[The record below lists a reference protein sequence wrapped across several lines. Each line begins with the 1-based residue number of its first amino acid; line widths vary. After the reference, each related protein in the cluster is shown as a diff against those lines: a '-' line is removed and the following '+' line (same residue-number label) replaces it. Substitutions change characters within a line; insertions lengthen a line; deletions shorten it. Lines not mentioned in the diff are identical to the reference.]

1 MRENFKKRMIPPV
14 LAVCLLSSFQ
24 LATAQEVDEATLEG
38 VEVHSTSLEKYQ
50 VTTAVITAEKI
61 KETGARNL
69 AEALEAVPGL
79 YMATADKNARLVRIR
94 GAATDQ
100 TRVYIDGLPVF
111 PLSGIAS
118 NSASDLAGIPVDNIE
133 KIEII
138 KGPGPVQYG
147 TDYKGGVILITTK
160 DGKGPGQF
168 QLNLAAGSDKRFD
181 HSISYRGSDDNASY
195 SFAAGKS
202 KGDGYLRHSEFDKEY
217 FDGKIK
223 WKLGEGQNL
232 TISGWYM
239 NTDRDIANGIDQE
252 TGKETSATGNKW
264 SGDTFLD
271 QAGIPDPNQ
280 SKPDKNSTTDVKDW
294 KYRDFKQTN
303 IAVQYDQK
311 VNDRFKYDVKVYHVT
326 DRNTLQVTNGNNV
339 KLGVNTKKNPQLYS
353 SDWTSSGN
361 GLELTADWQA
371 ARNNTVTFGAKYS
384 KLDWDASEN
393 RSLNPG
399 GITDGGS
406 DKRIGYYLQD
416 SWQLDSKTNLTAGV
430 RHDKVT
436 QAFDNIP
443 GKTPAELA
451 DIDDS
456 TTDPVFNLTHQ
467 LDEKNTLRF
476 SAGKTHNF
484 VTAKQANA
492 NRKAGYAV
500 PGTEKAT
507 NQEIGW
513 KHKLNEKASLDIAIF
528 KNDIDN
534 RIDRLPGKTE
544 YRNIAKTEIRGV
556 ELEYNQQI
564 SKRLKGFVNYTYL
577 KAEDTNAGV
586 TTDAANLPDSMFNY
600 GATYTVDKLQA
611 TLIGHYFGNVSNT
624 DVSTPNNYGNIY
636 KKLDSYHTVDL
647 NFNYQ
652 ENDNLSYYL
661 HINNLFDTKYWDKY
675 DERGDGI
682 NFMAGI
688 SMKM

>member
-1 MRENFKKRMIPPV
+1 MRKNFKKRMIPPV

-50 VTTAVITAEKI
+50 VTTTVITAEKI

-79 YMATADKNARLVRIR
+79 YMASADKNARLVRIR

-118 NSASDLAGIPVDNIE
+118 NSASDLAGIAVDNIE

-202 KGDGYLRHSEFDKEY
+202 KGDGYQRHSEFDKEY

-252 TGKETSATGNKW
+252 TGKETSSNIGW
-264 SGDTFLD
+264 SGDTKI
-271 QAGIPDPNQ
+271 GG
-280 SKPDKNSTTDVKDW
+280 KTDVKDW
-294 KYRDFKQTN
+294 RYRDFKQTN

-311 VNDRFKYDVKVYHVT
+311 VNDRFKYDVKFYHVT

-339 KLGVNTKKNPQLYS
+339 LNKTNTKQNPMLYS

-361 GLELTADWQA
+361 GMELTADWQA
-371 ARNNTVTFGAKYS
+371 ARNNTITFGAKYS
-384 KLDWDASEN
+384 KLDWDASDN

-406 DKRIGYYLQD
+406 DRRIGYYLQD

-484 VTAKQANA
+484 VTAKQANG
-492 NRKAGYAV
+492 NRKDGYAV
-500 PGTEKAT
+500 PRTEKAT
-507 NQEIGW
+507 NQELGW
-513 KHKLNEKASLDIAIF
+513 KHRFNEKASLDIAVF

-534 RIDRLPGKTE
+534 RIDRDDKKI

-600 GATYTVDKLQA
+600 GATYTVDKFQA
-611 TLIGHYFGNVSNT
+611 ALIGHYLGNVKNT
-624 DVSTPNNYGNIY
+624 DVNEVNNYGNIY

>member
-1 MRENFKKRMIPPV
+1 MYKKLSKMAVPP
-14 LAVCLLSSFQ
+14 AVCICLLSSFNPVM
-24 LATAQEVDEATLEG
+24 AEEAIAIDE
-38 VEVHSTSLEKYQ
+38 VEVRSTTLSDYL

-69 AEALEAVPGL
+69 AEVLETVPGL

-100 TRVYIDGLPVF
+100 TRVYMDGMPVF

-118 NSASDLAGIPVDNIE
+118 NSASDLAGIPVENIE

-160 DGKGPGQF
+160 EGKGPGQF
-168 QLNLAAGSDKRFD
+168 QLNLAGGSDSRFD
-181 HSISYRGSDDNASY
+181 HSISYRGSDNNASY
-195 SFAAGKS
+195 SFTAGKS
-202 KGDGYLRHSEFDKEY
+202 EGDGYLRHSEFDKEY
-217 FDGKIK
+217 FNGQIK
-223 WKLGEGQNL
+223 WQLGEGQNL

-239 NTDRDIANGIDQE
+239 NTDRDIANGIDQK
-252 TGKETSATGNKW
+252 TGNETSATTNSW
-264 SGDTFLD
+264 SGDTTLD
-271 QAGIPDPNQ
+271 SNGNPATI
-280 SKPDKNSTTDVKDW
+280 KNGGKSDVRDW
-294 KYRDFKQTN
+294 RYRDFKQTN
-303 IAVQYDQK
+303 IAIQYDQK
-311 VNDRFKYDVKVYHVT
+311 VDDRFKYDVKFYHVT

-339 KLGVNTKKNPQLYS
+339 RLGINTKSNPMLYS

-361 GLELTADWQA
+361 GMELNADWQA
-371 ARNNTVTFGAKYS
+371 APNNTITFGVKYN
-384 KLDWDASEN
+384 KLDWDSGD
-393 RSLNPG
+393 STSTNPG

-406 DKRIGYYLQD
+406 DKRVGYYLQD

-436 QAFDNIP
+436 QAFDNIS
-443 GKTPAELA
+443 GKTAAELA

-476 SAGKTHNF
+476 STGKTHNF
-484 VTAKQANA
+484 VTAKQANG
-492 NRKAGYAV
+492 NRRDGYAV
-500 PGTEKAT
+500 PKTEKAT
-507 NQEIGW
+507 NQELGW
-513 KHKLNEKASLDIAIF
+513 KHRFNEKSSLDIAVF

-534 RIDRLPGKTE
+534 RIDRDENKI

-556 ELEYNQQI
+556 ELEYNQHI
-564 SKRLKGFVNYTYL
+564 SKRLRGFINYTYL

-600 GATYTVDKLQA
+600 GATYAVDKFQA
-611 TLIGHYFGNVSNT
+611 TLIGHYLGNIKNTGVS
-624 DVSTPNNYGNIY
+624 SPNSYGNIY

-647 NFNYQ
+647 NFNYR

-661 HINNLFDTKYWDKY
+661 HINNLFDTKYWDTY
-675 DERGDGI
+675 DHRGDGI
-682 NFMAGI
+682 NFMAGV
-688 SMKM
+688 SVML

>member
-1 MRENFKKRMIPPV
+1 MYKKIRKMVVPPAV
-14 LAVCLLSSFQ
+14 CVCLLSSLQ
-24 LATAQEVDEATLEG
+24 PVMAEEAIAIEE
-38 VEVHSTSLEKYQ
+38 VEVRSTTLSDYL
-50 VTTAVITAEKI
+50 VTTEVITAEKI

-100 TRVYIDGLPVF
+100 TRVYMDGMPVF

-118 NSASDLAGIPVDNIE
+118 NSASDLAGIPVDNIA

-147 TDYKGGVILITTK
+147 TDYKGGIILITTK
-160 DGKGPGQF
+160 EGKGPGQF
-168 QLNLAAGSDKRFD
+168 QFNLAGGSDQHFD
-181 HSISYRGSDDNASY
+181 NSISYHGSDNNAGY
-195 SFAAGKS
+195 SFTAGKG
-202 KGDGYLRHSEFDKEY
+202 KGDGYKRHSEFDNEY
-217 FDGKIK
+217 FNGQIK
-223 WKLGEGQNL
+223 WKLSEGQNL

-239 NTDRDIANGIDQE
+239 NTDRDVANGIDQNN
-252 TGKETSATGNKW
+252 GKETSATDNSW
-264 SGDTFLD
+264 SGDTTLD
-271 QAGIPDPNQ
+271 NNGNPVTM
-280 SKPDKNSTTDVKDW
+280 KNGGKSDVKDW
-294 KYRDFKQTN
+294 RYRDFKQTN
-303 IAVQYDQK
+303 IALQYDQK
-311 VNDRFKYDVKVYHVT
+311 VSDRFKYDVKMYHVT

-339 KLGVNTKKNPQLYS
+339 KLGIDTKDHPMLYS

-361 GLELTADWQA
+361 GLEVTADWQA
-371 ARNNTVTFGAKYS
+371 ARNNTITFGAKYI
-384 KLDWDASEN
+384 KLDWDSSDN
-393 RSLNPG
+393 ISTNPG

-406 DKRIGYYLQD
+406 DKRVGYYLQD
-416 SWQLDSKTNLTAGV
+416 SWQLDSKTGLTAGV

-443 GKTPAELA
+443 KKTAAELA
-451 DIDDS
+451 DIEDS

-476 SAGKTHNF
+476 STGKTHNF
-484 VTAKQANA
+484 ATAKQANG
-492 NRKAGYAV
+492 NRRDGYAV
-500 PGTEKAT
+500 PKTEKAT
-507 NQEIGW
+507 NQELGW
-513 KHKLNEKASLDIAIF
+513 KHRFNEKSSLDIAVF

-534 RIDRLPGKTE
+534 RIDRDENKI

-556 ELEYNQQI
+556 ELEYNQHI
-564 SKRLKGFVNYTYL
+564 SKRLRGFINYTYL
-577 KAEDTNAGV
+577 KAEDTTAGV

-600 GATYTVDKLQA
+600 GATYTVDKFQA
-611 TLIGHYFGNVSNT
+611 TLTGHYLGNIKNT
-624 DVSTPNNYGNIY
+624 NVTTANNYGNIY

-652 ENDNLSYYL
+652 ETEDLSYYL

-675 DERGDGI
+675 DQQGDGI
-682 NFMAGI
+682 NFMAGV
-688 SMKM
+688 SVRL